1 MERSASRID
10 ESRHFFLAEDR
21 WNVLG
26 SFRIGSLGRAP
37 TLLESLGIEEPQSRE
52 IYRNGARRQL
62 ALLEQFRLVFA
73 NLRGAQTVGRT
84 LEASREI
91 FHYADVTAYGSF
103 SVITTLEIVQHH
115 FSETGHGNTS
125 CDPHLHQT
133 IEQPTLHYLT
143 RSVRR
148 RAAAFKSDN
157 RKLEIR
163 MEGLVTTVS
172 AEVGCQS
179 EELVVVAVESQS
191 RVGVLAQTYVRRV
204 HQEKSDVEKGHRSY
218 RCRSDK
224 GLEFPA
230 RLHQKSNG
238 LNCRPSEHRSVS
250 LSLVADQLFSTLE
263 FRSLRQ
269 CEACPAHE

>member
-1 MERSASRID
+1 MVQLL
-10 ESRHFFLAEDR
+10 RH
-21 WNVLG
+21 
-26 SFRIGSLGRAP
+26 
-37 TLLESLGIEEPQSRE
+37 
-52 IYRNGARRQL
+52 RQPK
-62 ALLEQFRLVFA
+62 
-73 NLRGAQTVGRT
+73 G
-84 LEASREI
+84 
-91 FHYADVTAYGSF
+91 
-103 SVITTLEIVQHH
+103 
-115 FSETGHGNTS
+115 SET
-125 CDPHLHQT
+125 DRLHLTHRVT
-133 IEQPTLHYLT
+133 PRLH
-143 RSVRR
+143 
-148 RAAAFKSDN
+148 
-157 RKLEIR
+157 KLEIR

-269 CEACPAHE
+269 CEACPAHELA